1 MATLKK
7 KCLDY
12 IRKNNKTLLRDAFEN
27 KNEEIPL
34 DQVEDPL
41 FDDIAKFVNTDYKGV
56 VRLI

>member
-27 KNEEIPL
+27 KNKEITL

-41 FDDIAKFVNTDYKGV
+41 FDDIAWGN
-56 VRLI
+56 

>member
-1 MATLKK
+1 MASLKK

-12 IRKNNKTLLRDAFEN
+12 IRKNNKNLLRDAFEN

-34 DQVEDPL
+34 DQVEDSL
-41 FDDIAKFVNTDYKGV
+41 FDDIAKFLNTDYKGV